1 MLIHIQIKSSSMFR
15 IQLELNNIA
24 LNDAPQVDEI
34 VNINDIITIKFSED
48 LLCKN
53 ILTTNV

>member
-1 MLIHIQIKSSSMFR
+1 MFR
-15 IQLELNNIA
+15 IQSELNNIA

-48 LLCKN
+48 MLCKN

>member
-1 MLIHIQIKSSSMFR
+1 MFR